1 MGRVSFV
8 AWLYV
13 AALSGFVI
21 GADDA
26 YRWYE
31 FWSDGQYGT
40 MESAD
45 PMIARSLNYGD
56 PTVAMPADVTY
67 ITAAGPVLVR
77 GKYLPAEIAKRLDN
91 GEKVPVYFLK
101 HHTTYAL
108 FDNEQLR
115 TQWGWFIFGAIA
127 LVTAIFAHVLLR
139 KFRIWVRVTFYPP
152 CRFKFDAKYPAQC
165 NFYT

>member
-1 MGRVSFV
+1 MGKVRFV
-8 AWLYV
+8 AWLYL

-26 YRWYE
+26 YRWNE
-31 FWSDGQYGT
+31 FWSAGQYGM
-40 MESAD
+40 MESSD
-45 PMIARSLNYGD
+45 PTIARSLKFSD
-56 PTVAMPADVTY
+56 PTVAIPADVTY

-77 GKYLPAEIAKRLDN
+77 GKHLPAEIAKRLNN
-91 GEKVPVYFLK
+91 GEKVPVHFLK
-101 HHTTYAL
+101 HRTTYAL

-139 KFRIWVRVTFYPP
+139 KEARP
-152 CRFKFDAKYPAQC
+152 
-165 NFYT
+165 